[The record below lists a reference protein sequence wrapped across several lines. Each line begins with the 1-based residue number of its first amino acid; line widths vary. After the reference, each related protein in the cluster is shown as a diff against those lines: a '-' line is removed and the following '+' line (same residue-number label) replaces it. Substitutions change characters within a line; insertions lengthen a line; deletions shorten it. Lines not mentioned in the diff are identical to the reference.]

1 MSNLT
6 LEINDLTPRFLA
18 FYERALAEDADPERR
33 WELWREFYNVA
44 AIPPT
49 PEGQLRARRLL
60 DGAWERYPSVLQ
72 RIQAGAAGLEPNPR
86 AVVDAVAELLDFRE
100 PATVQLTVFVG
111 GLEDN
116 AYAYRAGA
124 TPVVNIPVEQ
134 APACRALV
142 LPHEFTHAVH
152 TLLADLSGGWERPI
166 AQVVMEEGLAT
177 RVTAALVPGRPDAG
191 YVAYLADDHGTSDRF
206 EQCVAREPAL
216 LAGLRPFLS
225 DSRSDTVARFTFGGG
240 TTGLERETY
249 YAGWVLVGQLLA
261 QGRTLAEL
269 AATPVDALAPLIER
283 TIDTRLAAHFDP

>member
-1 MSNLT
+1 MSRIV

-33 WELWREFYNVA
+33 WELWRELYNVA

-49 PEGQLRARRLL
+49 PEGQQLARRLL
-60 DGAWERYPSVLQ
+60 DDAWERYPSVLE
-72 RIQAGAAGLEPNPR
+72 RIRAGAAGLEPEPR
-86 AVVDAVAELLDFRE
+86 AALDAVAELLDCRAA
-100 PATVQLTVFVG
+100 ATVRLTVFVG

-134 APACRALV
+134 EPGRRALV

-152 TLLADLSGGWERPI
+152 TLLADLSGAWERPI

-191 YVAYLADDHGTSDRF
+191 YVAYLADDNGTSDWF
-206 EQCVAREPAL
+206 EQCVAREAAL
-216 LAGLRPFLS
+216 LAGLRPFLT
-225 DSRSDTVARFTFGGG
+225 DSRSETVARFTFGGG
-240 TTGLERETY
+240 TTGLEREAY
-249 YAGWVLVGQLLA
+249 YAGWVLIGQLLA

-283 TIDTRLAAHFDP
+283 AIDTRLAAH